1 MSEYRIK
8 HKPTGLY
15 LKPIDGSSYTNLT
28 TKEFGKIYSNE
39 KAFNYVVGQMY
50 NKGTKKDDCYYGTD
64 WYSGLYAE
72 GKKDKVYIKNK
83 NEFEKEY
90 VTCDCESLP
99 HIFVARDKNGD
110 LYCFPDKPEKD
121 ETLGQYKGCG
131 FFIPL
136 IDNEIFKG
144 ITWETGPKIL
154 ILKDVIEC

>member
-1 MSEYRIK
+1 MSK
-8 HKPTGLY
+8 GGADCGT
-15 LKPIDGSSYTNLT
+15 
-28 TKEFGKIYSNE
+28 KIYES
-39 KAFNYVVGQMY
+39 
-50 NKGTKKDDCYYGTD
+50 
-64 WYSGLYAE
+64 L
-72 GKKDKVYIKNK
+72 GKKIDY
-83 NEFEKEY
+83 EFEKEY